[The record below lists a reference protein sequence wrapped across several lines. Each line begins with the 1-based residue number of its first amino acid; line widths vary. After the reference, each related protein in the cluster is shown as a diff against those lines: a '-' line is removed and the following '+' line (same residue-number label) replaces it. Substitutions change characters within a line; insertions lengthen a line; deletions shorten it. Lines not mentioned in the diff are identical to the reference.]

1 MMTTTPNL
9 DDPRVKRTRQLLQ
22 QALIALIQEKSFQD
36 ITVQDIAERA
46 TVNRA
51 TFYAHFEDKY
61 ALLDTCMREQFHQ
74 MLAHR
79 LPDNATLQPAA
90 LRILVAT
97 TCEFLALVQHDCSPA
112 DQQFDPLL
120 ETVLQGELY
129 IVLVGWLKRA
139 SALRRQQVPI
149 ETTATVV
156 SWAIFGGANAWS
168 RSDRR
173 RPIAEIAD
181 QIIAVI
187 TQGLERLI

>member
-1 MMTTTPNL
+1 MTTTPNL

-22 QALIALIQEKSFQD
+22 QALIALMQEKAFQD

-61 ALLDTCMREQFHQ
+61 ALLDTCMREQFQQ

-79 LPDNATLQPAA
+79 LSGTATLQPAA
-90 LRILVAT
+90 LRNLVAT
-97 TCEFLALVQHDCSPA
+97 TCEFLALVQHDCTPA
-112 DQQFDPLL
+112 DHQFDPLL

-129 IVLVGWLKRA
+129 TVLVGWLRRA
-139 SALRRQQVPI
+139 STQRSQQVPI
-149 ETTATVV
+149 ETTATVI

-173 RPIAEIAD
+173 PPVSEVAD
-181 QIIAVI
+181 QIIAVV
-187 TQGLERLI
+187 TQGLERLV

>member
-1 MMTTTPNL
+1 MTTTPNL

-22 QALIALIQEKSFQD
+22 QALIALIQEKAFQD
-36 ITVQDIAERA
+36 ITVQDIADRA

-61 ALLDTCMREQFHQ
+61 SLLDTCMREQFQQ

-79 LPDNATLQPAA
+79 LPDNAIIQPAA

-129 IVLVGWLKRA
+129 TVLVGWL
-139 SALRRQQVPI
+139 RRTPTERSRRIPI

-173 RPIAEIAD
+173 RPVAEIAD
-181 QIIAVI
+181 QIIAVV
-187 TQGLERLI
+187 TQGLDHLA